1 MLIDVEEKLLE
12 LTIDPTENK
21 IRCSDDDCGGHNCKH
36 IKFQI
41 AQALATQREGYE
53 QRIRELE
60 KQNKIWVELVGN
72 LHSKI
77 FALESAGNK
86 LAKLARTQVNWADSE
101 EPISNWQKAKEE
113 GVKP

>member
-1 MLIDVEEKLLE
+1 MTDNDRATEEDLIKAKTCILYDDEEGFYVQASIEKV
-12 LTIDPTENK
+12 
-21 IRCSDDDCGGHNCKH
+21 
-36 IKFQI
+36 
-41 AQALATQREGYE
+41 AQALAQQREGYE